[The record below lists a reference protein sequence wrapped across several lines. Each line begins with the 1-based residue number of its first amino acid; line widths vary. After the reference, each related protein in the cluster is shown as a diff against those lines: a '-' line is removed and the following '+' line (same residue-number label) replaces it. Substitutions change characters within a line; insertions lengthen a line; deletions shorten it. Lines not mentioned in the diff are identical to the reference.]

1 MEKSHLIISLKFRKL
16 NWGPFYPTTVL
27 QKGAQ
32 KRTANLQRRLK
43 GCLISYRSELDTITQ
58 KEKKIKQK
66 IVYERSAA
74 QHEFG
79 CGYLQLAP

>member
-32 KRTANLQRRLK
+32 KKTANLQSRLK
-43 GCLISYRSELDTITQ
+43 GCLISYRSELDTIT
-58 KEKKIKQK
+58 
-66 IVYERSAA
+66 
-74 QHEFG
+74 
-79 CGYLQLAP
+79 